1 MERTPKI
8 GMQKHITFILF
19 VIISAGIWG
28 CGEKESDND
37 LKNVDNAIKNSPES
51 QRRALAHADSVS
63 SEALHETDP
72 NRLFEIWLESARQY
86 QPLDLQKSLEFLYK
100 AQEASR
106 FTDSSRT
113 DSIRTLLQLASLFNS
128 EGFMVKEASDIFED
142 LRDEPMPDNLKTDYF
157 VLGVQLNRTLS
168 DGSFDPKLKKRYG
181 DQLKEYRDSVMKY
194 RGVTGIIAANQ
205 LLEQGNFRGA
215 LEVMLMEEKN
225 IGTEERK
232 GPWYHYV
239 SRLYQQMEMP
249 DSQRYYL
256 SLAAIDDLNHGVTD
270 YKALTDLAALI
281 ASTDIDRAHTYI
293 EKSSQD
299 SKLSHSK
306 KQQTEIAPVLE
317 HIQHSY
323 SNRQKQRVAIISLV
337 SGGLLVVLITIVMVS
352 VTLKKKNNVL
362 KAQSRALA
370 EANEKELISNRN
382 LESVNMMLAEEGRVK
397 SHYIHS
403 FMELCLSY
411 LSKMESYRARL
422 GKIATEGDLK
432 KVVKAINSSRY
443 VQQEIAEF
451 YESFDKAFLTLYP
464 DFFKKLNELLR
475 EEERYEPGEK
485 LSTELRVY
493 SLIWLGIDGS
503 GEIAKFLRCSEST
516 VYNYRTIMRNKAIE
530 REAFER
536 EFKQM
541 GSSMHLQK

>member
-19 VIISAGIWG
+19 VIISACICG

-51 QRRALAHADSVS
+51 QRRALAQADSVS
-63 SEALHETDP
+63 SEALYETDP

-86 QPLDLQKSLEFLYK
+86 QSLDLQKSLEFLYK

-106 FTDSSRT
+106 FTDNSRT

-194 RGVTGIIAANQ
+194 RGVIGIIAANQ

-215 LEVMLMEEKN
+215 LEIMLKEEKN
-225 IGTEERK
+225 IGEEERK

-239 SRLYQQMEMP
+239 SRLYQQMEMA

-337 SGGLLVVLITIVMVS
+337 SGGLLLVLITIVMVS
-352 VTLKKKNNVL
+352 LTLKKKNNVL